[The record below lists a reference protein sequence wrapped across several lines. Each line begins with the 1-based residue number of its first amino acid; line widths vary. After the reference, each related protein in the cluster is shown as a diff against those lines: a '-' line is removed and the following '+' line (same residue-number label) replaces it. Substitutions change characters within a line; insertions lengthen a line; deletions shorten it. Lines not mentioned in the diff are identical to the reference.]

1 LHCAA
6 TRGHAS
12 CIRMLVELYECPL
25 EGEDVNGCTALFYAV
40 SLKHSNACQVLL
52 DLKANPNHQDHRGRT
67 YVV

>member
-1 LHCAA
+1 
-6 TRGHAS
+6 
-12 CIRMLVELYECPL
+12 MLVELYECPL